1 MVSQRRINLSAASG
15 DRQTNDA
22 YWIVCSTS
30 LTDGT
35 GSPARSMRSTASVN
49 RGTFAVCRSL
59 PVCTQLRTWRCTAI
73 TNAMCEEEKC
83 DLTARRSAIEG
94 FYLPQVF

>member
-1 MVSQRRINLSAASG
+1 
-15 DRQTNDA
+15 
-22 YWIVCSTS
+22 WIVCSTS

-35 GSPARSMRSTASVN
+35 GSPARSMGSTASVN
-49 RGTFAVCRSL
+49 TGTFPVCRSH
-59 PVCTQLRTWRCTAI
+59 PVFTQLRTWRCTAI

-94 FYLPQVF
+94 FYLPQVFCVSALLIGSCFRINTDRSHRPN